1 MDRHRLGIIIPFRGR
16 HQQLSELQTSL
27 ENKFSNREID
37 YRIIVVEQ
45 DDAKLFN
52 RGFLLNIGFMLAD
65 KMGCDYVVFHDV
77 DMLPVDVDYSYSEVP
92 LHLATN
98 FVIDASEK
106 PRELFEEYFGGV
118 TLFPS
123 ETFKKINGYSN
134 KYWGWG
140 FEDTDLLLRCSE
152 KNVELDIMKISNIGN
167 NGQVLKFN
175 GVDSYVECKNII
187 DLKSDLTIS
196 ATFHPEKLRLNHL
209 SDTDTFTV
217 FSIPGW
223 DFSIS
228 YNSFSRY
235 NFCTFDSLSNV
246 LYVNSK
252 IKTNYR
258 TNITVTIDRKI
269 NTIKVYQDG
278 DLIGIIEKF
287 DGLYKNYNTKKNFYL
302 GVGNPNREGDPN
314 FFKGEINFF
323 AYFDEVLTDDEV
335 KGILID
341 TNDLPKSLKLHYDST
356 EIENYKLKDLT
367 DNGNDG
373 EIVKCEIT
381 DVILDD
387 VKEVKIPFRRK
398 SLFKSLKHEENGF
411 YKNKWKHQAT
421 RWNQLRFINEVSYDN
436 ELLENDGLSTTEFVL
451 HGKQKTGRITHV
463 KIGI

>member
-16 HQQLSELQTSL
+16 HQQLSELQTSF
-27 ENKFSNREID
+27 ENYFSDREID
-37 YRIIVVEQ
+37 YRIIIVEQ

-52 RGFLLNIGFMLAD
+52 RGFLLNIGFTIAD
-65 KMGCDYVVFHDV
+65 KLGCNYVVFHDV
-77 DMLPVDVDYSYSEVP
+77 DMLPVDVDYSYSNTP
-92 LHLATN
+92 LHLATD

-152 KNVELDIMKISNIGN
+152 KNVELDTMKMVNVGN

-175 GVDSYVECKNII
+175 GIDSYVECKNII
-187 DLKSDLTIS
+187 NLNKNLTIS
-196 ATFHPEKLRLNHL
+196 ATFHPEKLHLNHQ
-209 SDTDTFTV
+209 SESDTFTV

-228 YNSFSRY
+228 YNSFCRY
-235 NFCTFDSLSNV
+235 NFCTFDELSNV

-258 TNITVTIDRKI
+258 TNITVTIDREI

-278 DLIGIIEKF
+278 NLIGVIEKF
-287 DGLYKNYNTKKNFYL
+287 EGLYKKYDSKKNFYL

-314 FFKGEINFF
+314 FFKGEISFF
-323 AYFDEVLTDDEV
+323 AYFDKVLTDNEV
-335 KGILID
+335 KEI
-341 TNDLPKSLKLHYDST
+341 TNKLPESVLLHYDST
-356 EIENYKLKDLT
+356 NIENYKLKDLT
-367 DNGNDG
+367 GNGNDG
-373 EIVKCEIT
+373 RIVKCEI
-381 DVILDD
+381 VESVLDN

-411 YKNKWKHQAT
+411 HQNKWKHQAT
-421 RWNQLRFINEVSYDN
+421 RWNQLRFINEVSYNN
-436 ELLENDGLSTTEFVL
+436 ELLENDGLSTTEFIL
-451 HGKQKTGRITHV
+451 HDKLKRGRITHLR
-463 KIGI
+463 IGI

>member
-152 KNVELDIMKISNIGN
+152 KNVELDTMKIVNIGN

-287 DGLYKNYNTKKNFYL
+287 DGLYKNYSTKKNFYL

>member
-1 MDRHRLGIIIPFRGR
+1 MDKHRLGIIIPFRGR
-16 HQQLSELQTSL
+16 HQQLSELQTSF
-27 ENKFSNREID
+27 EKHFSDREID
-37 YRIIVVEQ
+37 YRIIIVEQ

-52 RGFLLNIGFMLAD
+52 RGFLLNIGFTAAD
-65 KMGCDYVVFHDV
+65 KLGCDYVVFHDV
-77 DMLPVDVDYSYSEVP
+77 DMLPVDVDYSYSDVP
-92 LHLATN
+92 LHLATD

-152 KNVELDIMKISNIGN
+152 KNVELDIMKIVNVGN
-167 NGQVLKFN
+167 NGQVLRFN

-187 DLKSDLTIS
+187 DLNTNLTIS
-196 ATFHPEKLRLNHL
+196 TTFHPEKLRLNHE
-209 SDTDTFTV
+209 SDTDSFTV

-223 DFSIS
+223 DFAIS

-258 TNITVTIDRKI
+258 TNITVTIDRVI
-269 NTIKVYQDG
+269 NRIKVYQDG
-278 DLIGIIEKF
+278 EIIGVIENF
-287 DGLYKNYNTKKNFYL
+287 EGIYKKYNSKKNFYL
-302 GVGNPNREGDPN
+302 GAGNPNREGDPN
-314 FFKGEINFF
+314 FFKGEISFF
-323 AYFDEVLTDDEV
+323 AYFNEVLTDDEV
-335 KGILID
+335 KDIVNNTD
-341 TNDLPKSLKLHYDST
+341 ELPESVLLHYDSRN
-356 EIENYKLKDLT
+356 IENYELKDLT
-367 DNGNDG
+367 DNGNNG
-373 EIVKCEIT
+373 IIVNCEIV
-381 DVILDD
+381 DVVLDN

-411 YKNKWKHQAT
+411 YQNKWKHQAT
-421 RWNQLRFINEVSYDN
+421 RWNQLRFVNEVSYNN
-436 ELLENDGLSTTEFVL
+436 ELLENDGLSTTEFIL
-451 HGKQKTGRITHV
+451 HDKLKRGRITHL

>member
-16 HQQLSELQTSL
+16 HEQLSELQTSF
-27 ENKFSNREID
+27 ENYFSNCEID

-52 RGFLLNIGFMLAD
+52 RGFLLNIGFTLAD

-92 LHLATN
+92 LHLATD

-118 TLFPS
+118 TLFPT

-152 KNVELDIMKISNIGN
+152 KNVELDTMKIVNIGD

-175 GVDSYVECKNII
+175 GIDSYVKCNNII
-187 DLKSDLTIS
+187 DLNSDLTIS
-196 ATFHPEKLRLNHL
+196 ATFYPEKLHLNHQYE
-209 SDTDTFTV
+209 TDTFTV

-228 YNSFSRY
+228 YNSFARY

-278 DLIGIIEKF
+278 EIIGIIEKF
-287 DGLYKNYNTKKNFYL
+287 DGLYKNYSTKKNFYL
-302 GVGNPNREGDPN
+302 GAGNPNREGDPN
-314 FFKGEINFF
+314 FFKGDISFF
-323 AYFDEVLTDDEV
+323 AYFNEVLTDDEV
-335 KGILID
+335 KTISKN
-341 TNDLPKSLKLHYDST
+341 TNKLPKSLKLHYDST
-356 EIENYKLKDLT
+356 VIENYKLKDLT
-367 DNGNDG
+367 NNGNDG
-373 EIVKCEIT
+373 TILKCEIVNR
-381 DVILDD
+381 DLDEI
-387 VKEVKIPFRRK
+387 KEVKIPFRRK

-411 YKNKWKHQAT
+411 HKNKWKHQAT
-421 RWNQLRFINEVSYDN
+421 RWNQLRFVNEVSYN
-436 ELLENDGLSTTEFVL
+436 NKLIENDGLSTTEFIL
-451 HGKQKTGRITHV
+451 HAKLRRGRITHV